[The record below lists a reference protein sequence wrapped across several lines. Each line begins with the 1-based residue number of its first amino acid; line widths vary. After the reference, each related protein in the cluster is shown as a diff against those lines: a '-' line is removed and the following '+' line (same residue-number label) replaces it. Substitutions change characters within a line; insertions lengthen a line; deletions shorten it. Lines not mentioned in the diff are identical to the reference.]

1 MKRHASHRSYIES
14 TGTGVL
20 VDSEALLTTH
30 SHAAIL
36 GMWGCLP
43 TLNFFNSNFMEA
55 WFCFFC
61 ECVFVCVVFVALN
74 KLLQERFCVCV
85 AVS

>member
-1 MKRHASHRSYIES
+1 MICDKHLLSLMDDSVTIVQVLAQNMKRHASHRSYIES
-14 TGTGVL
+14 TGTGDL
-20 VDSEALLTTH
+20 VDSEALLTMH

-55 WFCFFC
+55 WFCFF
-61 ECVFVCVVFVALN
+61 L
-74 KLLQERFCVCV
+74 
-85 AVS
+85 